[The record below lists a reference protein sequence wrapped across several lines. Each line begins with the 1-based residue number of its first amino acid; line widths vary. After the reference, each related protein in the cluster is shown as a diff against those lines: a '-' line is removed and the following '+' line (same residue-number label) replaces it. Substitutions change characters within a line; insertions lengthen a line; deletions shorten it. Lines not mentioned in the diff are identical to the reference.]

1 MSDRSRNS
9 SSDAGRLPVA
19 VIGAGPVGLAAAAHL
34 MARGEEPLVLEA
46 GPSVGTAVREWVHVR
61 FFSPWRYSV
70 DEASAGLLEARG
82 WQRPD
87 PETFPTGG
95 DLVARYLEPLAAT
108 PELAPRIRFGSRV
121 RGITRQ
127 GFDKLKTAGRE
138 HAPFVLHVA
147 ADDGN
152 EEQVLARAVIDT
164 SGTWASP
171 NPLGASGLPA
181 MGERALADRLWY
193 GIPDVLG
200 TDRDRYA
207 DKTTLVAG
215 RGASAFNT
223 LIDLAKLAREEP
235 ETRIVWTVRG
245 KLGANTF
252 GGGEADQL
260 PERGA
265 LGQWVRRLVDAGTV
279 RVYEDAGVTRLEQ
292 SDGRIAVFAGERELA
307 TVDQIVVTT
316 GFRPDLSFL
325 SELRLGL
332 DPALEAPVALAPLI
346 DPNEHSC
353 GTVRPHGAVELAQ
366 PEPDLYVAG
375 MKSYGRAP
383 TFLLMTGYE
392 QVRSIAAA
400 LVGDW
405 EAAREVQLDLP
416 ETGVCSTSIDA
427 ADAPC
432 CAPDLT
438 EAAPVPVFANRA
450 ESGWTRAESELVTAG
465 GSCCG
470 SNG

>member
-1 MSDRSRNS
+1 MN
-9 SSDAGRLPVA
+9 GRLERTDKLPVA

-34 MARGEEPLVLEA
+34 LARGEEPLVLEA
-46 GPSVGTAVREWVHVR
+46 GPSVGTTVREWSHVR

-70 DEASAGLLEARG
+70 DETSAALLEEQG

-95 DLVARYLEPLAAT
+95 ALVARYLEPLAAT
-108 PELAPRIRFGSRV
+108 PELSSRIRFRRNV
-121 RGITRQ
+121 TGITRM
-127 GFDKLKTAGRE
+127 GFDKLKTVGRE
-138 HAPFVLHVA
+138 DAPFVLHIGA
-147 ADDGN
+147 GDD

-164 SGTWASP
+164 SGTWTSP

-181 MGERALADRLWY
+181 PGEYRFADRLWY

-200 TDRDRYA
+200 ADRKRYA
-207 DKTTLVAG
+207 GKTTLVAG

-223 LIDLAKLAREEP
+223 LIDLAKLAREDSA
-235 ETRIVWTVRG
+235 TRIVWILRG
-245 KLGANTF
+245 KMAAGIF

-265 LGQWVRRLVDAGTV
+265 LGQWVQELVAAGTV
-279 RVYEDAGVTRLEQ
+279 RVYEDAGVTRLEG
-292 SDGRIAVFAGERELA
+292 DGERITVLAGARELD
-307 TVDQIVVTT
+307 TVDEIVVTT
-316 GFRPDLSFL
+316 GFRPNLSFL

-332 DPALEAPVALAPLI
+332 DPALEAPVGLAPLI

-366 PEPDLYVAG
+366 PEPDFYIAG

-405 EAAREVQLDLP
+405 AAAREVHLDLP
-416 ETGVCSTSIDA
+416 ETGVCSTSFDL

-432 CAPDLT
+432 CASEPV
-438 EAAPVPVFANRA
+438 AATPVGLFANRD
-450 ESGWTRAESELVTAG
+450 ESGWRRPEAELVTAG
-465 GSCCG
+465 SRCCNSGS
-470 SNG
+470 

>member
-1 MSDRSRNS
+1 MN
-9 SSDAGRLPVA
+9 GRMERTDMLPVA

-34 MARGEEPLVLEA
+34 LARGQEPLVLEA
-46 GPSVGTAVREWVHVR
+46 GPSVGTTVREWAHVR

-70 DEASAGLLEARG
+70 DDAAAGLLEARG
-82 WQRPD
+82 WHRPD

-108 PELAPRIRFGSRV
+108 PELNSRIRFGRKV
-121 RGITRQ
+121 NGITRL

-138 HAPFVLHVA
+138 DAPFVLHSGTG
-147 ADDGN
+147 DDD
-152 EEQVLARAVIDT
+152 EQVLARAVIDT
-164 SGTWASP
+164 SGTWTST

-181 MGERALADRLWY
+181 MGERQLGDRIWY

-200 TDRDRYA
+200 SHRSRYA
-207 DKTTLVAG
+207 SKTTLVAG

-245 KLGANTF
+245 KLGSNIF

-265 LGQWVRRLVDAGTV
+265 LGQWVQRLVAAGTV
-279 RVYEDAGVTRLEQ
+279 RVYEAAGVTKLEER
-292 SDGRIAVFAGERELA
+292 DGRIDVFAGERELA
-307 TVDQIVVTT
+307 AVDEIVVTT

-353 GTVRPHGAVELAQ
+353 GTVRPHGAVELSH
-366 PEPDLYVAG
+366 PEPDFYIAG
-375 MKSYGRAP
+375 MKSYRRAP

-405 EAAREVQLDLP
+405 EAASEVHLDLP
-416 ETGVCSTSIDA
+416 QTGVCCTTVEA
-427 ADAPC
+427 ADVPC
-432 CAPDLT
+432 CPPDLA
-438 EAAPVPVFANRA
+438 EATPVAVFANRE
-450 ESGWTRAESELVTAG
+450 ESGWRRPEPELVTAG
-465 GSCCG
+465 SGCCG
-470 SNG
+470 SGG

>member
-1 MSDRSRNS
+1 MN
-9 SSDAGRLPVA
+9 GRMERTDKLPVA

-34 MARGEEPLVLEA
+34 LARGEEPLVLEA
-46 GPSVGTAVREWVHVR
+46 GPSVGTTVREWAHVR

-70 DEASAGLLEARG
+70 DDAAAGLLEARG
-82 WQRPD
+82 WHRPD

-108 PELAPRIRFGSRV
+108 PELNSRIRFGRKV
-121 RGITRQ
+121 NGITRL

-138 HAPFVLHVA
+138 DAPFVLHSGTG
-147 ADDGN
+147 DDDQ
-152 EEQVLARAVIDT
+152 QVLARAVIDT
-164 SGTWASP
+164 SGTWTSP

-181 MGERALADRLWY
+181 TGECRFADRLWY

-200 TDRDRYA
+200 AHRERYA
-207 DKTTLVAG
+207 GKTTLVAG

-223 LIDLAKLAREEP
+223 LIDLARLTGEEP
-235 ETRIVWTVRG
+235 ETRIVWTLRG
-245 KLGANTF
+245 KLGAGIY

-265 LGQWVRRLVDAGTV
+265 LGQWVQELVAAGTV
-279 RVYEDAGVTRLEQ
+279 RVYDDAGITQLEG
-292 SDGRIAVFAGERELA
+292 DGERITVLAGERELD
-307 TVDQIVVTT
+307 TVDEIVVTT

-332 DPALEAPVALAPLI
+332 DPPLEAPVALAPLI

-366 PEPDLYVAG
+366 PEPDFYIAG

-405 EAAREVQLDLP
+405 EAAREVQLVLP
-416 ETGVCSTSIDA
+416 ETGVCCTTVA
-427 ADAPC
+427 TTDAPC
-432 CAPDLT
+432 CAPDLV
-438 EAAPVPVFANRA
+438 EATPVALFGNRD
-450 ESGWTRAESELVTAG
+450 ESGSERPEPELVTAG
-465 GSCCG
+465 TPCCG
-470 SNG
+470 GNG